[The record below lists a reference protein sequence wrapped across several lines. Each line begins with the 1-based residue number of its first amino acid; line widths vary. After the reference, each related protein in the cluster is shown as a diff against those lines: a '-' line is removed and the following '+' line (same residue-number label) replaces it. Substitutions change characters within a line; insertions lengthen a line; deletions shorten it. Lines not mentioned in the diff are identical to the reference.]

1 MNHHTQT
8 DAPPHQRDPE
18 QQHPDP
24 EQRGDLDQQQDL
36 SPEQR
41 DDLVQQDQD
50 LEQRGDL
57 DQQDLPPEQRDDL
70 VQQDLS
76 PEQRDD
82 LVQQDQD
89 LEQPDL
95 SAEQPDLDQQYQE
108 VEQQLQ
114 DPERDLPAEH
124 QELPPEQPAAATRP
138 GTVEPPAELWPEDT
152 VRSLQER
159 WRDVQLRFVDDPPAA
174 ADDAERL
181 LKETMDSFTAAV
193 ASHQAELDSWRRA
206 DGADTERM
214 RIVVRRYRSLF
225 DRLLAG

>member
-1 MNHHTQT
+1 MNHHTQP

-18 QQHPDP
+18 QQHPDLGYQDP
-24 EQRGDLDQQQDL
+24 EQQDL
-36 SPEQR
+36 PAEQR
-41 DDLVQQDQD
+41 DLEQQDLPAEQRD
-50 LEQRGDL
+50 LEQQDL
-57 DQQDLPPEQRDDL
+57 PAEQRDLEQQDLPPEQR
-70 VQQDLS
+70 
-76 PEQRDD
+76 
-82 LVQQDQD
+82 
-89 LEQPDL
+89 
-95 SAEQPDLDQQYQE
+95 DLDQQYQE

-124 QELPPEQPAAATRP
+124 QELPPEQPASEPAVATRP
-138 GTVEPPAELWPEDT
+138 GTVEPPAELWPEET

-181 LKETMDSFTAAV
+181 LKETVDSFTAAV

>member
-1 MNHHTQT
+1 MNQHTQP
-8 DAPPHQRDPE
+8 DAPPHQRDSE
-18 QQHPDP
+18 QQ
-24 EQRGDLDQQQDL
+24 
-36 SPEQR
+36 
-41 DDLVQQDQD
+41 
-50 LEQRGDL
+50 DL
-57 DQQDLPPEQRDDL
+57 DQQDLPPEQ
-70 VQQDLS
+70 
-76 PEQRDD
+76 
-82 LVQQDQD
+82 QD
-89 LEQPDL
+89 LEQQDL
-95 SAEQPDLDQQYQE
+95 PAEQRDLDQQYQE

-114 DPERDLPAEH
+114 DPEQDLPAEH
-124 QELPPEQPAAATRP
+124 QELPAEQPAGEPEPAVATRL
-138 GTVEPPAELWPEDT
+138 GTVEPPAQLWPEGT

-181 LKETMDSFTAAV
+181 LKETVDSFTAAV